1 MYVCKNRFMEN
12 KKQKL
17 EEPVVAYGR
26 KVRMG
31 DLVPEPMENMEEVL
45 RSRGYI
51 SHEEFVERLSKY
63 L

>member
-1 MYVCKNRFMEN
+1 MVD
-12 KKQKL
+12 KKHML
-17 EEPVVAYGR
+17 EEPVMAYGR
-26 KVRMG
+26 KVRVG
-31 DLVPEPMENMEEVL
+31 DLVPEPMENMEDEL

>member
-1 MYVCKNRFMEN
+1 MEN

-31 DLVPEPMENMEEVL
+31 DLVPEPIENMEEVL